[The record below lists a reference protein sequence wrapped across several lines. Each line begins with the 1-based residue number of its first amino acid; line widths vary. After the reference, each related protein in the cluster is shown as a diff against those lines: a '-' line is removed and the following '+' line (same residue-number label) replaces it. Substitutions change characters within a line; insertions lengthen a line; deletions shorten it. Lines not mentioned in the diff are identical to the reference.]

1 MISCKQARPLAA
13 AAFFAFFAF
22 FAAAVLDANITTA
35 AAGSL
40 FDPATAA
47 EMSAAPPSGGT
58 MRDGLRGPSDGSLRN
73 RLVTL
78 NATELARIVPVGL
91 DNARNRLE
99 QARTLSRAVTL
110 DLFPGVSV
118 TAERKDI
125 EAPDEGGYIWAGEVD
140 GDDPSFVTLVINNNS
155 VLGQIQKGG
164 RLYSIEPVSGRLHR
178 IIEIDESRILKDM
191 HPPLPAEAI
200 QHKSGAAESPAKAA
214 DSQSVTNIRVLVAN
228 TITARS
234 ECVAG
239 GTVAQDQQCM
249 QARINLAI
257 SLANQAFARSGV
269 LIKFV
274 RVGEQVEVSYDDV
287 NSYGKNSS
295 NNYIGLLCDL
305 SNFLCGYNNQTNKFA
320 PVRTRRE
327 QFDADLVVL
336 MRKAGAGCGVAFAPN
351 PPTASTSNT
360 GFSVVTSTKGGFY
373 NCIEGNTFAHETGHN
388 MGLFHDRYVEAAA
401 SNAKFNYGYVD
412 SAPAGRFREIM
423 SYPDKCAAAGVSCAR
438 IPYMSTPL
446 KLYNGRKIGIPQSQV
461 GAADGA
467 RTLNTT
473 RAIVGAYR

>member
-1 MISCKQARPLAA
+1 MILRKQARPLAA
-13 AAFFAFFAF
+13 TAFFAF

-58 MRDGLRGPSDGSLRN
+58 MRDGLRGSSDGSLRN
-73 RLVTL
+73 RLVSL
-78 NATELARIVPVGL
+78 NRTELARIVPVGL
-91 DNARNRLE
+91 DKARDRLDR
-99 QARTLSRAVTL
+99 ARTLSRAVTL

-125 EAPDEGGYIWAGEVD
+125 EAPDEGGYIWAGEAD
-140 GDDPSFVTLVINNNS
+140 GDDPSFVTLVINNDS

-178 IIEIDESRILKDM
+178 IIEINESKILKDL
-191 HPPLPAEAI
+191 HLPLPPDVI
-200 QHKSGAAESPAKAA
+200 QHKSEAPEPPAEALDAKA
-214 DSQSVTNIRVLVAN
+214 VTNIKVLVAN
-228 TITARS
+228 TITARA
-234 ECVAG
+234 ECMAG
-239 GTVAQDQQCM
+239 GTIAQDQQCM
-249 QARINLAI
+249 QARINLAV

-274 RVGEQVEVSYDDV
+274 RVGGQVEVSYDDV
-287 NSYGKNSS
+287 NSYVKNSS
-295 NNYIGLLCDL
+295 NNYIGVLCDL
-305 SNFLCGYNNQTNKFA
+305 SNSLCGYNNQTTKFA
-320 PVRTRRE
+320 TVRTRRE

-336 MRKAGAGCGVAFAPN
+336 MRKAGAACGVAFAPN
-351 PPTASTSNT
+351 PPTAMTSNT

-373 NCIEGNTFAHETGHN
+373 NCIEGNTLAHETGHN

-401 SNAKFNYGYVD
+401 SDAKFNYGYVD
-412 SAPAGRFREIM
+412 STPGGRFREIM

-438 IPYMSTPL
+438 IPYISTPL
-446 KLYNGRKIGIPQSQV
+446 ELYNGRKIGIPKDKP

>member
-1 MISCKQARPLAA
+1 MLDASISTAA
-13 AAFFAFFAF
+13 AA
-22 FAAAVLDANITTA
+22 
-35 AAGSL
+35 GL
-40 FDPATAA
+40 FEPATAA
-47 EMSAAPPSGGT
+47 EMRAAPPSGGT
-58 MRDGLRGPSDGSLRN
+58 MRDGLRGRDDGALRD
-73 RLVTL
+73 RLVSL
-78 NATELARIVPVGL
+78 NTSELARIIPVGL

-125 EAPDEGGYIWAGEVD
+125 EAPDEGGYIWAGEAN
-140 GDDPSFVTLVINNNS
+140 GNDPSFVTLVINNNS

-178 IIEIDESRILKDM
+178 IIEIDESKIPKDM
-191 HPPLPAEAI
+191 HVPLPPGAI
-200 QHKSGAAESPAKAA
+200 PNKSEAAEPPADVAA
-214 DSQSVTNIRVLVAN
+214 AGTVTKIKVLVAN
-228 TITARS
+228 TITARA

-274 RVGEQVEVSYDDV
+274 RVGGQIEVNYADTTV
-287 NSYGKNSS
+287 YGTNTA
-295 NNYIGLLCDL
+295 NNYTGMLCDL
-305 SNFLCGYNNQTNKFA
+305 TNFPNCFGTGNNQTGKFA
-320 PVRTRRE
+320 GVRGKRE
-327 QFDADLVVL
+327 QYDADLVVL
-336 MRKAGAGCGVAFAPN
+336 MRKAGAACGIAWVPD
-351 PPTASTSNT
+351 PPTAADSNS
-360 GFSVVTSTKGGFY
+360 GFSVVTSTKGNY
-373 NCIEGNTFAHETGHN
+373 NCIEGHTLAHETGHN
-388 MGLFHDRYVEAAA
+388 MGLHHDRYVEPAA

-412 SAPAGRFREIM
+412 TAPAGRFRDIM
-423 SYPDKCAAAGVSCAR
+423 SYPDKCAAAGVSCTR

-446 KLYNGRKIGIPQSQV
+446 KLYNGRKIGIPQNQA

-467 RTLNTT
+467 RTLNAT